1 MKLNMNKEVRNIAF
15 TYVGTVIGAGFA
27 TGKEIVEFFSINGV
41 YGAIGILFA
50 TILFCWFG
58 TKIMEIAHTYQLKSA
73 QQFNVLLFG
82 ELGGN
87 IINGLLFFVLLGVT
101 SVMLSGAGAVFKNYL
116 HFHPFIG
123 SILFIFLTFMVLRKG
138 TSGLFSL
145 NNTVVPIM
153 CAFIVAVFINS
164 YLPFSFSDFNVNNM
178 LPSLNGL
185 NLSVFTKPITYV
197 CLNMALAQAV
207 LVPIGSE
214 CKDKSSIVS
223 GGILGGLIL
232 GIILLLIHLNV
243 SKVVNFHQYEIP
255 MVEVIKQIHP
265 VFYYFFLMVILAE
278 IFTTLVGNVY
288 GMSRQISS
296 IIRLNNDFIVIFI
309 LICCLF
315 ISVIGYG
322 PLLTFLY
329 PLIGWISFFII
340 LTLLKP
346 RKKSS

>member
-1 MKLNMNKEVRNIAF
+1 MKLNFSKEVRNIAF

-41 YGAIGILFA
+41 YGALGILFA

-58 TKIMEIAHTYQLKSA
+58 SKIMTIAHTYKLKSA
-73 QQFNVLLFG
+73 QEFNVLLFG

-87 IINGLLFFVLLGVT
+87 IINALLFFVLIGVT

-116 HFHPFIG
+116 HFNSLIG
-123 SILFIFLTFMVLRKG
+123 SFIFIILTFIVLRKG

-153 CAFIVAVFINS
+153 CAFIAAVFINS
-164 YLPFSFSDFNVNNM
+164 HLPFTMREINLDNL
-178 LPSLNGL
+178 LPSINTLNI
-185 NLSVFTKPITYV
+185 SVFTKPITYV

-214 CKDKSSIVS
+214 CKEKSSIIH

-232 GIILLLIHLNV
+232 GAILLLIHLNV
-243 SKVVNFHQYEIP
+243 SGVPNFQQYEIP
-255 MVEVIKQIHP
+255 MVEVIKKIHP
-265 VFYYFFLMVILAE
+265 IFYYFFLMVILAE
-278 IFTTLVGNVY
+278 IFTTLVGNIY
-288 GMSRQISS
+288 GMSRQINSY
-296 IIRLNNDFIVIFI
+296 IPINANVLVILL

-315 ISVIGYG
+315 ISIIGYG

-329 PLIGWISFFII
+329 PLIGWISFLVI

-346 RKKSS
+346 KKSS

>member
-1 MKLNMNKEVRNIAF
+1 MKINFNKDVRNIAF

-41 YGAIGILFA
+41 YGAIGIVFA

-58 TKIMEIAHTYQLKSA
+58 TKIMMIAHTYNLKSA
-73 QQFNVLLFG
+73 QQFNTLLFG

-116 HFHPFIG
+116 HFNSIIG
-123 SILFIFLTFMVLRKG
+123 SLLFILLTFMVLRKG

-164 YLPFSFSDFNVNNM
+164 HLPFTFHDIAVNNI
-178 LPSLNGL
+178 LPSFDGINYTI
-185 NLSVFTKPITYV
+185 FTKPITYV

-214 CKDKSSIVS
+214 CKEKSSIIY
-223 GGILGGLIL
+223 GGLLGGLIL
-232 GIILLLIHLNV
+232 GIILFLIHLNV
-243 SKVVNFHQYEIP
+243 STVINFQHYEIP
-255 MVEVIKQIHP
+255 MVEVIKQVHP
-265 VFYYFFLMVILAE
+265 LFYYFFLMVILAE
-278 IFTTLVGNVY
+278 IFTTLVGNIY
-288 GMSRQISS
+288 GMSRQIQSVVN
-296 IIRLNNDFIVIFI
+296 LNNNLLVIV
-309 LICCLF
+309 LLVCCLI

-346 RKKSS
+346 KKSS

>member
-1 MKLNMNKEVRNIAF
+1 MKININKEVRNIAF

-27 TGKEIVEFFSINGV
+27 TGKEIVEFFSINGI
-41 YGAIGILFA
+41 YGVFGIVFA

-58 TKIMEIAHTYQLKSA
+58 TKIMIIAHKYNLNSA

-82 ELGGN
+82 DLGGN

-101 SVMLSGAGAVFKNYL
+101 SVMLSGAGAVFINYL
-116 HFHPFIG
+116 HFNSLLG
-123 SILFIFLTFMVLRKG
+123 SSLFIILTFMVLRKG
-138 TSGLFSL
+138 TSGLFGL

-164 YLPFSFSDFNVNNM
+164 YLPFSFNQFTIGTIIPSVND
-178 LPSLNGL
+178 LNI
-185 NLSVFTKPITYV
+185 SVFTKPITYV

-243 SKVVNFHQYEIP
+243 SNVVNFQHYEIP
-255 MVEVIKQIHP
+255 MVEVIKQVHP
-265 VFYYFFLMVILAE
+265 LFYYFFLLVILAE
-278 IFTTLVGNVY
+278 IFTTLVGNIY
-288 GMSRQISS
+288 GMTRQIGS
-296 IIRLNNDFIVIFI
+296 IISLNSNIIVII
-309 LICCLF
+309 LLICCLF
-315 ISVIGYG
+315 ISIIGYG

-346 RKKSS
+346 KRSS

>member
-1 MKLNMNKEVRNIAF
+1 MKFNFSKEARNIAF

-41 YGAIGILFA
+41 YGAMGILFA

-58 TKIMEIAHTYQLKSA
+58 TKIMTIAHTYKLNSA

-87 IINGLLFFVLLGVT
+87 IINGLLFFVLIGVT

-116 HFHPFIG
+116 HFDSFIG
-123 SILFIFLTFMVLRKG
+123 SLLFIILTFMVLRKG

-164 YLPFSFSDFNVNNM
+164 HLPFTMHEITLDHI
-178 LPSLNGL
+178 LPSINTLNYT
-185 NLSVFTKPITYV
+185 VFTKPITYV

-207 LVPIGSE
+207 LVPIGFE
-214 CKDKSSIVS
+214 CKEKSSIVQ
-223 GGILGGLIL
+223 GGVLGGLIL
-232 GIILLLIHLNV
+232 GTILLLIHLNV
-243 SKVVNFHQYEIP
+243 SGVTNFQQYDIP
-255 MVEVIKQIHP
+255 MVEVIKKIHP
-265 VFYYFFLMVILAE
+265 IFYYFFLMVILAE
-278 IFTTLVGNVY
+278 IFTTLVGNIY
-288 GMSRQISS
+288 GMSRQINSY
-296 IIRLNNDFIVIFI
+296 IRLNTNVVVILL

-315 ISVIGYG
+315 ISIIGYG

-329 PLIGWISFFII
+329 PLIGWISFLVI

-346 RKKSS
+346 KKSS